1 MITLEEIQGK
11 TEEMLMYHYQT
22 NGEFN
27 KDFFLLNQ
35 YVRIHLEQ
43 FIETEKIKEYEE
55 QLYTVSKSL
64 LFNGYFIGM
73 EILNNLEEIFK
84 DNEIFEQSNANL
96 KQQTFDM
103 LRHVLGE
110 NIEDVLITE
119 PHKKLTAKL
128 VTEYENILPTLMN
141 YAFYTTV
148 LGVQLAFQ
156 DERNKRE
163 INIPN
168 QNKEGGILANIEDTH
183 FLFPDVFMNISI
195 VNNNVE
201 VWTITQSF
209 WNAFDKIG
217 DIFVAKNSVGD
228 LYLNVIMKNSL
239 SLVQRN
245 MIFNQIEGLLKE
257 NYKTGKLIKTMAVV
271 EEFFDIREENFDE
284 SINSED

>member
-1 MITLEEIQGK
+1 MKTLEEIQQK
-11 TEEMLMYHYQT
+11 TEEMLMLHYQT

-43 FIETEKIKEYEE
+43 FMDAEKIKEYENH
-55 QLYTVSKSL
+55 LFKVSKSL

-84 DNEIFEQSNANL
+84 DDEIFEQSNANL

-103 LRHVLGE
+103 LRQVLGE
-110 NIEDVLITE
+110 SVEDTLITE
-119 PHKKLTAKL
+119 PHRKLTAKL
-128 VTEYENILPTLMN
+128 VIEYENILPTLLN

-156 DERNKRE
+156 DERDRRE
-163 INIPN
+163 ISLPN

-183 FLFPDVFMNISI
+183 FLFPDVFMNISV

-209 WNAFDKIG
+209 WNGFDKIG
-217 DIFVAKNSVGD
+217 DIFVIKNSIGD
-228 LYLNVIMKNSL
+228 LYLNVTMKNTL
-239 SLVQRN
+239 PHVQRN
-245 MIFNQIEGLLKE
+245 MIFNRIEGMIKE
-257 NYKTGKLIKTMAVV
+257 KAKTGKLFKTMTVG
-271 EEFFDIREENFDE
+271 EEFFDTSEENFDE
-284 SINSED
+284 LLEE